1 MVALVVSALFLI
13 AGTAFMLIAS
23 IGVVRMPDVM
33 MRMHAA
39 TKAGVLGTG
48 MLAVA
53 LMIHFPEVGVWT
65 RAIALILFAI
75 LTAPVAAHMIGRAA
89 YHSGVPM
96 WEATVVDELRE
107 HDASVRERVRQAIE
121 EQREREQSPERIS

>member
-1 MVALVVSALFLI
+1 MAVVLSSFFII
-13 AGTAFMLIAS
+13 AGTAFILIAC
-23 IGVVRMPDVM
+23 IGVIRMPDLM

-48 MLAVA
+48 LLAIA
-53 LMIHFPEVGVWT
+53 LMILYPEIGVWT

-89 YHSGVPM
+89 YFSGVPM
-96 WEATVVDELRE
+96 WDKTFVDHLAERRE
-107 HDASVRERVRQAIE
+107 EIREEVRHHIE
-121 EQREREQSPERIS
+121 DREEREQTTGHV